1 MTRESS
7 HARSSRGLLFAA
19 AIIAMWYGLVYLV
32 TRPLTEAPVGDSWVY
47 EHAVTHFNRTGEIQF
62 AGFTQAMPVAQVL
75 YGVVWS
81 RVFGAASQSLD
92 LSTALLGLLGGL
104 LFYALSRKCG
114 AGARLSAVATA
125 LLICNPCYLFLS
137 FSFMTEVPFLVALL
151 ASYLAFAYATNSL
164 RQRWLWLAGAAAA
177 VGFAIRPFAAA
188 TIAAEA
194 AALLVAGKD
203 QNGSKRSSKIAA
215 MRPLLAALLACAL
228 FWIWLTI
235 LRHKP
240 WMLRY
245 HEYLLRT
252 YFMQMPVRFYLA
264 RGVLEPAIYLGIVL
278 SPLALLHAIGQWRRS
293 IIITLLIVS
302 GSIILVRFGDDPVWN
317 LTRFGCFGGSYGALV
332 LNGAPSHDVSAKL
345 AWILL
350 ILGAVGFSGIC
361 NAGWQAIQNSN
372 PVVLAVLLA
381 AAAYWIAIPLL
392 WFFSDRYDV
401 VLVPP
406 ACLLLALVPLRAR
419 PAAATVA
426 GVMTTA
432 LAMISVGGMVSYHRS
447 MQRVVMQTEALL
459 RQGIPR
465 QQIDAG
471 YSLNGRDLYVYPAEG
486 TLRELEPPIPLI
498 VGSTILPYVIS
509 TSPIPNTVVWQK
521 FSGCGPLGFG
531 SRPLFV
537 LREKV
542 RSSSLHPA
550 P

>member
-1 MTRESS
+1 MTRDSS
-7 HARSSRGLLFAA
+7 HARSSRGLFFAA
-19 AIIAMWYGLVYLV
+19 AIIALWYGAVYSL
-32 TRPLTEAPVGDSWVY
+32 TRPLTGAPVGDSWVY
-47 EHAVTHFNRTGEIQF
+47 EHAVTHFSRTGEIQF

-81 RVFGAASQSLD
+81 RLFGAASQSLD
-92 LSTALLGLLGGL
+92 LSIALLGLIGGL
-104 LFYALSRKCG
+104 LFYALARKCG
-114 AGARLSAVATA
+114 AGAWLSALATA

-151 ASYLAFAYATNSL
+151 ASYLAFAYAINSL

-203 QNGSKRSSKIAA
+203 QNGSKRSSKLGALP
-215 MRPLLAALLACAL
+215 PLLAASIVCAL
-228 FWIWLTI
+228 FWIWVTI

-245 HEYLLRT
+245 HEYLLQT
-252 YFMQMPVRFYLA
+252 YFMAMPVRFYLE
-264 RGVLEPAIYLGIVL
+264 RGVLEPAIYLGAVL
-278 SPLALLHAIGQWRRS
+278 SPLAMLHAIRQWHRS
-293 IIITLLIVS
+293 IIITLFLIS
-302 GSIILVRFGDDPVWN
+302 SSIILLRFGHEPVWN

-332 LNGAPSHDVSAKL
+332 LSGAPQHDVSAKF

-361 NAGWQAIQNSN
+361 SAGWQAIRNSN
-372 PVVLAVLLA
+372 PVVLALLLA
-381 AAAYWIAIPLL
+381 GAAYWIAMPLL

-401 VLVPP
+401 VLLPA
-406 ACLLLALVPLRAR
+406 ACLPLAIVPLRR
-419 PAAATVA
+419 RLAATV
-426 GVMTTA
+426 GGLMTAA
-432 LAMISVGGMVSYHRS
+432 LAAISVGGLVSYHRS
-447 MQRVVMQTEALL
+447 MQRIVTQTEALQ

-486 TLRELEPPIPLI
+486 NAPGARAANPADRRFNYFALRDLNLTYTQYRSLAE
-498 VGSTILPYVIS
+498 
-509 TSPIPNTVVWQK
+509 
-521 FSGCGPLGFG
+521 
-531 SRPLFV
+531 V
-537 LREKV
+537 LRLRPFGFRQQAFV
-542 RSSSLHPA
+542 RS
-550 P
+550 